1 MARHSSPRAFAPR
14 KTYAEKMARDDL
26 ARKFGESFRNYNN
39 LGIGQRVDLHR
50 KFGVKETGKYLRGE
64 VLGFYDKSFNKHY
77 REYVKG
83 K

>member
-50 KFGVKETGKYLRGE
+50 KFGVK
-64 VLGFYDKSFNKHY
+64 
-77 REYVKG
+77 
-83 K
+83 